1 MRRLT
6 FDEFKALLSAQ
17 PGMNCRELAAAL
29 AVTPKVASANLT
41 NYIRRGVLFAAG
53 ERPGRRYFLSKA
65 DAEALHPLLIEAN
78 LRAKAAA
85 QERRLLLGRQAWHA
99 RHARNGG
106 LPRAPKYAALDTELL
121 RLAERED
128 GVAAAPL
135 LIYATD
141 TVSDRC
147 ARLRVMG
154 LLFSGHAG
162 HRTVRYFR
170 SQEKADAWAAK
181 NKTPDRLRAERKP
194 VTSAASRLATD
205 APVIE
210 RDVTPQVI
218 PRKPGRYE
226 VVGPIEGVITR
237 DWQMRR
243 EFDAYFNQRAQ
254 RARSL

>member
-1 MRRLT
+1 MRRRLKFEE
-6 FDEFKALLSAQ
+6 FDALLSAQ
-17 PGMNCRELAAAL
+17 PGMNRRELAAAL
-29 AVTPKVASANLT
+29 NVTPKVASANLT

-53 ERPGRRYFLSKA
+53 KRPGLRYFLSKA
-65 DAEALHPLLIEAN
+65 DADAFHPLLIQAN

-85 QERRLLLGRQAWHA
+85 QERRLLRGREAWHA

-106 LPRAPKYAALDTELL
+106 LPRVPKYAALDTELL

-141 TVSDRC
+141 LVSDRC

-170 SQEKADAWAAK
+170 SQQKADDWAAK
-181 NKTPDRLRAERKP
+181 HRTHTAARAERKP
-194 VTSAASRLATD
+194 LGSRLTPD